1 MASRQAFFRTILL
14 FPRRASAT
22 VAAATETAR
31 QNEKKIKGI
40 LRLTGRSLPQP
51 STLASL
57 ALFRAAIRFQFSTI
71 VFPVSSNT
79 DNMWNRVLGSYE
91 FGDLR

>member
-40 LRLTGRSLPQP
+40 LRLTVRSLAQP

-71 VFPVSSNT
+71 VFLVSSNT
-79 DNMWNRVLGSYE
+79 DNIWSKVQGSYE
-91 FGDLR
+91 FGDL